1 MIPETTFNTFF
12 LQCYNKD
19 CIETRSCLDEKQKEG
34 EFCSHI
40 GPAKE
45 ALKNG
50 TFASSV
56 FVNVE
61 ELVQKLNDE
70 DVEKKLVEN
79 SSEGE
84 IELYK
89 LPGNI

>member
-1 MIPETTFNTFF
+1 M
-12 LQCYNKD
+12 
-19 CIETRSCLDEKQKEG
+19 
-34 EFCSHI
+34 
-40 GPAKE
+40 
-45 ALKNG
+45 
-50 TFASSV
+50 
-56 FVNVE
+56 NVE

-89 LPGNI
+89 LPGNIY